1 MKRND
6 PKLMAWL
13 QAPKHEPIR
22 RTNKLWTTMGETH
35 HTKKDRPKGGP
46 KAVTITLSDLED

>member
-1 MKRND
+1 MIRRLD

-22 RTNKLWTTMGETH
+22 KTDKLYAIDQTH
-35 HTKKDRPKGGP
+35 HTKKDRPKGGV
-46 KAVTITLSDLED
+46 KVVVKLSDLED

>member
-1 MKRND
+1 MKQND

-22 RTNKLWTTMGETH
+22 RTDKLWNTMGETH
-35 HTKKDRPKGGP
+35 HAKKDRPKGSERHT
-46 KAVTITLSDLED
+46 VITLSDLED